1 MHDFRVWVKPYRGA
15 LETVQ
20 ILFYFWYNCMVKQRE
35 QFGETFGGVDHDAAH
50 LVVNLVRR
58 FVIVEAAP
66 EGLLQSLLIELVML
80 L

>member
-1 MHDFRVWVKPYRGA
+1 
-15 LETVQ
+15 
-20 ILFYFWYNCMVKQRE
+20 MVKQRE
-35 QFGETFGGVDHDAAH
+35 QFGEMFGGVDHDVAH

-66 EGLLQSLLIELVML
+66 EELLQSLLIELVML